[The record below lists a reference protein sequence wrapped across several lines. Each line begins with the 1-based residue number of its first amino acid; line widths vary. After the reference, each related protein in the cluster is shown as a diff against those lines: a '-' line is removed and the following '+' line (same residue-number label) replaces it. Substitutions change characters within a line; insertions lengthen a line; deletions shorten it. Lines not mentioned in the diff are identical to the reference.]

1 MTTTKPMKLYHA
13 WLSSA
18 SRRVRLCLAEKNIAY
33 ESIAV
38 DLGRQEQHT
47 PEFLAMN
54 PNGVVPALEL
64 APGRFLHESATIC
77 EYLDDIQP
85 EPPLRPDDPYDL
97 AVMRNFMRWTDE
109 KVLPN
114 LLILN
119 WSLMLQPSA
128 SQWSDAQLQEKLARI
143 PTAERREAW
152 VRIARKPY
160 TEEEK
165 AAALAKL
172 LALVER
178 MEAMLA
184 SSAWLIGGRYSL
196 ADIAAVPFIARIA
209 EIAPDALAETAQPR
223 VQAWWQAVQQRPAFA
238 AARLQRFSEAQQ
250 ERAGASAQAGTPADT
265 RTIIP
270 AGSTP

>member
-1 MTTTKPMKLYHA
+1 MRLFHA

-33 ESIAV
+33 ESVAV
-38 DLGRQEQHT
+38 DLSRQEQHS

-64 APGRFLHESATIC
+64 SPGRFLHESSTIC
-77 EYLDDIQP
+77 EYLDDVQP
-85 EPPLRPDDPYDL
+85 DPPLRPTGAYDRAL
-97 AVMRNFMRWTDE
+97 MRNFVRWTDE
-109 KVLPN
+109 KSLPN

-119 WSLMLQPSA
+119 WSLMLQPA
-128 SQWSDAQLQEKLARI
+128 ARQWTDAQLQEKLARI

-165 AAALAKL
+165 AAALAGL
-172 LALVER
+172 LALVDK
-178 MEAMLA
+178 MEAMLRQ
-184 SSAWLIGGRYSL
+184 SPWLVAGSYSL

-209 EIAPDALAETAQPR
+209 EIEPAALDAQAHPR
-223 VQAWWQAVQQRPAFA
+223 VHVWWQAVQQRPAFA
-238 AARLQRFSEAQQ
+238 AARLQRFSEVQR
-250 ERAGASAQAGTPADT
+250 EREDAAGVVRA
-265 RTIIP
+265 
-270 AGSTP
+270 

>member
-1 MTTTKPMKLYHA
+1 MKTMKLYHA

-38 DLGRQEQHT
+38 DLSRQEQHA

-64 APGRFLHESATIC
+64 APGKFLHESATIC

-85 EPPLRPDDPYDL
+85 TPTLRPADAYAL
-97 AVMRNFMRWTDE
+97 AQMRNFIRWTDE
-109 KVLPN
+109 KILPN

-119 WSLMLQPSA
+119 WSLMLQPAA

-160 TEEEK
+160 TEAEK
-165 AAALAKL
+165 AAAQAKL
-172 LALVER
+172 LELIDK
-178 MEAMLA
+178 MEAMLQGT
-184 SSAWLIGGRYSL
+184 SWLIGGQYGL

-209 EIAPDALAETAQPR
+209 EIVPEALSEASHPR
-223 VQAWWQAVQQRPAFA
+223 VHTWWQAVQQRPAFGV
-238 AARLQRFSEAQQ
+238 ARLQRFSEAQQ
-250 ERAGASAQAGTPADT
+250 ERESTRARTMIPSGDTP
-265 RTIIP
+265 
-270 AGSTP
+270 